1 MKKKIFIFSNYKK
14 IKDDLILNKEI
25 NDIFFFSIKFKE
37 NLFKKISKKNFLI
50 LILKNEKNT
59 SLENKISIL
68 VEFLEII
75 NKLKIK
81 NKIFITSESENL
93 KNKNL
98 ANLENKIFLEII
110 NSYTNMF
117 KLNLNFSNYNSIKK
131 IKLNELCK
139 LN

>member
-98 ANLENKIFLEII
+98 ANLEYKIFLEII